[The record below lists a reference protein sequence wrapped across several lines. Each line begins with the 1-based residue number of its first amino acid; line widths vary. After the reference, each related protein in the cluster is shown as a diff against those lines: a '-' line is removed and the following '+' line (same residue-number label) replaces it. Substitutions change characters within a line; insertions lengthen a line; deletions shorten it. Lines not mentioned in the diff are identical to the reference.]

1 MKSGEFVRL
10 IRAVTF
16 LLPLPNPST
25 NHTQQLESSS
35 IIRLQFRSHSLRSFS
50 HSATGKYATIALLY
64 LTRMSLSLRFLGTS
78 AARPTV
84 ERNVSSIALLREGEA
99 FLFDCGEGT
108 QRQMMRY
115 GITFNLDDIFFTH
128 FHTDH

>member
-1 MKSGEFVRL
+1 M
-10 IRAVTF
+10 
-16 LLPLPNPST
+16 PLC
-25 NHTQQLESSS
+25 
-35 IIRLQFRSHSLRSFS
+35 
-50 HSATGKYATIALLY
+50 
-64 LTRMSLSLRFLGTS
+64 LRFLGTS

-84 ERNVSSIALLREGEA
+84 ERNVSSIALIREGEA

-128 FHTDH
+128 FHTDNLLGVVGLLRTMSLQGRTESLRLWGPPGADRMLKRAESLGSERLAFGLEIRDERIS